1 MNNET
6 GKEHDAK
13 PLLSVVKFRTVNLS
27 MININNPD
35 FKNAAKVHDWR
46 NYVPCDWQ
54 KNWEQF
60 TQKIAAHEEIGY
72 ICPLE
77 RAVSSIKGI
86 LDARSLAPALRE
98 IIQPSTGNGPNW
110 G

>member
-27 MININNPD
+27 MININNPN

-60 TQKIAAHEEIGY
+60 TERERQIIAVMAQSQADKEEW
-72 ICPLE
+72 
-77 RAVSSIKGI
+77 
-86 LDARSLAPALRE
+86 D
-98 IIQPSTGNGPNW
+98 
-110 G
+110 

>member
-60 TQKIAAHEEIGY
+60 TERERQIIAVMAQSQADKEEW
-72 ICPLE
+72 
-77 RAVSSIKGI
+77 
-86 LDARSLAPALRE
+86 D
-98 IIQPSTGNGPNW
+98 
-110 G
+110 